1 MSDYWRDFDLDI
13 GFIDHFNIWIV
24 TTLNYSAITDLH
36 TLQVTTAHI
45 KSFQSPVSLPVIP
58 W

>member
-1 MSDYWRDFDLDI
+1 MLGVTIWI
-13 GFIDHFNIWIV
+13 GFIDHFNTRFV

-36 TLQVTTAHI
+36 TSQITTAQA
-45 KSFQSPVSLPVIP
+45 KSFQSTVSSSAVP